1 MPCEE
6 NERFFSKQRK
16 FQLLKAL
23 NEAFGAWENSD
34 IEPESFL
41 EELRNGNRLK
51 ELGEAYRNSME
62 EDKEISR
69 EWETTVNDG
78 FQEDP

>member
-51 ELGEAYRNSME
+51 EMEEAYRNSRKDGE
-62 EDKEISR
+62 EVPKER
-69 EWETTVNDG
+69 ESSVSDG
-78 FQEDP
+78 L